1 MQKKSKTKKILGYI
15 LLIVLMSI
23 SMIYSILTVG
33 IGFTLAKLGIMSIM
47 SLLIA
52 LALYLVLPNKDDE
65 DDDD

>member
-23 SMIYSILTVG
+23 SMIYSILTAG
-33 IGFTLAKLGIMSIM
+33 IGFTIAKLGIICIM

>member
-1 MQKKSKTKKILGYI
+1 MQKISKTKKILGYI

>member
-23 SMIYSILTVG
+23 SMIYSIHTAG
-33 IGFTLAKLGIMSIM
+33 IGFTLTKLGIICIM
-47 SLLIA
+47 FLLIA

>member
-1 MQKKSKTKKILGYI
+1 
-15 LLIVLMSI
+15 
-23 SMIYSILTVG
+23 MIYSILTVG